1 MDELSAFVAVLK
13 LCLFAGNLFLSDLLI
28 YSVLG
33 GGVCQS
39 WMALQDAYFQPSY
52 VDIHQES
59 CQGSHQ
65 DKADFST
72 LWPQ

>member
-1 MDELSAFVAVLK
+1 MFVGRQFVFITPAL
-13 LCLFAGNLFLSDLLI
+13 
-28 YSVLG
+28 SVLG

-39 WMALQDAYFQPSY
+39 WMALHGAYFQPSY
-52 VDIHQES
+52 VDIHQEPR
-59 CQGSHQ
+59 QDSHQ